1 MLSTEEMRALL
12 LREYGIKNDA
22 DLDRELRMIGGI
34 KVAVFTDDFK
44 AATI

>member
-1 MLSTEEMRALL
+1 MRALL

-44 AATI
+44 ATTV